1 MDLIVGSVEKIRE
14 LIDNCG
20 CEEGDIVLRTDPDI
34 VNCQYERGA
43 CMVATFGGKT
53 AQFVTDN
60 PVSALTKLS
69 FLFGAPLEVPQAR
82 SAAAAVVNVL
92 AGFFSLSRVQHAC
105 PRRDHMACREELK
118 AVLNGKRIFCT
129 GDMQVIP
136 AEFSGM
142 VAGSPDDADIILF
155 NGEGTISPGAGDI
168 VAAVRGKKEIL
179 CLGPSTSGVARLN
192 SLSHWCPY
200 GS

>member
-1 MDLIVGSVEKIRE
+1 MDLIVGSVERIRE
-14 LIDNCG
+14 MIENCG
-20 CEEGDIVLRTDPDI
+20 CEEGDIVLRTDPDV

-43 CMVATFGGKT
+43 CMVASFGGKT

-69 FLFGAPLEVPQAR
+69 FLFGAPLEAPQAR

-118 AVLNGKRIFCT
+118 AILNRKKIYCT

-142 VAGSPDDADIILF
+142 VTGSPEAADIILF
-155 NGEGTISPGAGDI
+155 NGEGTTGPDAGDI
-168 VAAVRGKKEIL
+168 ITAFRGQKEIL
-179 CLGPSTSGVARLN
+179 CLGPSTSAVARLYG
-192 SLSHWCPY
+192 LSHWCPY